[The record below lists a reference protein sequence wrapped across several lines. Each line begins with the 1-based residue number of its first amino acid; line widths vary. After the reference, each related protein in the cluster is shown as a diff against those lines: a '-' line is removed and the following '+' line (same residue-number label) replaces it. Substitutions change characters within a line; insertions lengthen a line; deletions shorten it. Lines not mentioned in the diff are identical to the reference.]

1 MNPDGA
7 TTEGCPAPSAS
18 SAPSAVRQRA
28 LLTLLGDDDPAVVE
42 TIREQLAP
50 RGRPQTWLKA
60 HRLHADP
67 VIRARVRELW
77 DARARIDADREFL
90 EFCAGHGEHFDL
102 EQAVWML
109 ARTRNPEA
117 PIEAY
122 QAQLDG
128 WAQVAAPA
136 VEAAT
141 DGAGVIAALNAVL
154 FGEHGFRGNSEQ
166 YFDPDNSYMDRV
178 IDRRRGIPIT
188 LCCLYQFVARRLGLP
203 VVGIGMPG
211 HFLCRYQDAQGE
223 WLIDAFHGGRLVTR
237 SEARQRL
244 AHFALPESDGSILLQ
259 PITARRC
266 LQRMIANL
274 HVIHQER
281 RDAAESQRLQR
292 YLVLLSR

>member
-1 MNPDGA
+1 MSRDPQAAG
-7 TTEGCPAPSAS
+7 TEPAPS
-18 SAPSAVRQRA
+18 PERQQA
-28 LLTLLGDDDPAVVE
+28 LLTLLADEDPAVADS
-42 TIREQLAP
+42 IRERLAP
-50 RGRPQTWLKA
+50 QGRPQGWLRA

-67 VIRARVRELW
+67 VIRARVRALL
-77 DARARIDADREFL
+77 DAQARLEADREFL

-102 EQAVWML
+102 ERAVWIL

-122 QAQLDG
+122 RAQLDD
-128 WAQVAAPA
+128 WARSAAPG

-141 DGAGVIAALNAVL
+141 DGAGVVAALNAVL
-154 FGEHGFRGNSEQ
+154 FGEQRFRGNAEQ
-166 YFDPDNSYMDRV
+166 YFDPENSYLDRV

-244 AHFALPESDGSILLQ
+244 AHFFSMNDSDGSVLLQ
-259 PITARRC
+259 PISPRRC

-281 RDAAESQRLQR
+281 RDAAESRRLQQ
-292 YLVLLSR
+292 YLILLSR

>member
-1 MNPDGA
+1 MSPGGA
-7 TTEGCPAPSAS
+7 TTGESFPS
-18 SAPSAVRQRA
+18 VERQQA
-28 LLTLLGDDDPAVVE
+28 LLTLLADEDPGVVGA
-42 TIREQLAP
+42 IREQLAP
-50 RGRPQTWLKA
+50 NGRPRPWLQA
-60 HRLHADP
+60 HRLHGDP
-67 VIRARVRELW
+67 LVRARVRELLESQ
-77 DARARIDADREFL
+77 ARIEADREFL

-102 EQAVWML
+102 EEAVWKL

-122 QAQLDG
+122 QAQLDW
-128 WAQVAAPA
+128 WAQVAEPA
-136 VEAAT
+136 VDAAS
-141 DGAGVIAALNAVL
+141 DGAGVVSALNGVL
-154 FGEHGFRGNSEQ
+154 FGEQGFRGDTEH
-166 YFDPDNSYMDRV
+166 YFNPDNSYMDRV
-178 IDRRRGIPIT
+178 IDRRRGIPIS

-211 HFLCRYQDAQGE
+211 HFLCRYQDVQGE

-244 AHFALPESDGSILLQ
+244 AHFALSDADGAILLQ
-259 PITARRC
+259 PVTPRRC

-281 RDAAESQRLQR
+281 RDVAESRRLQQ

>member
-1 MNPDGA
+1 MSPDPKAAG
-7 TTEGCPAPSAS
+7 TEPAP
-18 SAPSAVRQRA
+18 PPERQQA
-28 LLTLLGDDDPAVVE
+28 LLTLLADEDSAVADS
-42 TIREQLAP
+42 IRERLAP
-50 RGRPQTWLKA
+50 QGRPVPWLRL

-67 VIRARVRELW
+67 LIRARVRALL
-77 DARARIDADREFL
+77 DAQARIDADREFL

-102 EQAVWML
+102 ERAVWIL

-122 QAQLDG
+122 QAQLDE
-128 WAQVAAPA
+128 WAREAAPG
-136 VEAAT
+136 VEAAA
-141 DGAGVIAALNAVL
+141 DGAGVVAALNAVL
-154 FGEHGFRGNSEQ
+154 FGDQRFRGNAEQ
-166 YFDPDNSYMDRV
+166 YFDPENSYMDRV

-244 AHFALPESDGSILLQ
+244 AHFFSMNDSDGSILLQ
-259 PITARRC
+259 PISARRC

-281 RDAAESQRLQR
+281 RDAAESRRLQQ
-292 YLVLLSR
+292 YLILLSR

>member
-1 MNPDGA
+1 MSLDGS
-7 TTEGCPAPSAS
+7 TTGSEPVPS
-18 SAPSAVRQRA
+18 VTRQQA
-28 LLTLLGDDDPAVVE
+28 LLTLLADEDGAVVE
-42 TIREQLAP
+42 SILKQLAP
-50 RGRPQTWLKA
+50 KGRPQAWLKA
-60 HRLHADP
+60 HRLHGDP

-77 DARARIDADREFL
+77 DTQARIDTDREFL

-102 EQAVWML
+102 EEAVWLL

-122 QAQLDG
+122 QAQLDW
-128 WAQVAAPA
+128 WAQAAAPT
-136 VEAAT
+136 VESAT
-141 DGAGVIAALNAVL
+141 DGAGVVSALNAVL
-154 FGEHGFRGNSEQ
+154 FGEQGFRGNSEQ

-188 LCCLYQFVARRLGLP
+188 LCCVYQFVARRLGLP

-244 AHFALPESDGSILLQ
+244 AHFALPDSDSAILLQ
-259 PITARRC
+259 PITPRRC

-281 RDAAESQRLQR
+281 RDAGESRRLQQ
-292 YLVLLSR
+292 YLILLSR

>member
-1 MNPDGA
+1 MSLRPS
-7 TTEGCPAPSAS
+7 TTGESVPS
-18 SAPSAVRQRA
+18 VERQQA
-28 LLTLLGDDDPAVVE
+28 LLTLLADEDPGVVE
-42 TIREQLAP
+42 CIRGQLAP
-50 RGRPQTWLKA
+50 EGRPHAWLKA
-60 HRLHADP
+60 HRLHEDP

-102 EQAVWML
+102 EEAVWKL
-109 ARTRNPEA
+109 ARTRNPGA

-122 QAQLDG
+122 QAQLDE
-128 WAQVAAPA
+128 WARSAAPA
-136 VEAAT
+136 VEASR
-141 DGAGVIAALNAVL
+141 DGGGVVSALNAVL
-154 FGEHGFRGNSEQ
+154 FGEQRFQGNSEN

-188 LCCLYQFVARRLGLP
+188 LCSLYQFVARRLGLP

-244 AHFALPESDGSILLQ
+244 AHFALPESDGAILLQ
-259 PITARRC
+259 PITPRRC

>member
-1 MNPDGA
+1 LADEDG
-7 TTEGCPAPSAS
+7 G
-18 SAPSAVRQRA
+18 
-28 LLTLLGDDDPAVVE
+28 VVE
-42 TIREQLAP
+42 AIREQLAP
-50 RGRPQTWLKA
+50 RGRPQAWLKA
-60 HRLHADP
+60 HRVHEDP

-77 DARARIDADREFL
+77 DAQARIDADREFL

-102 EQAVWML
+102 EEGVWKL
-109 ARTRNPEA
+109 AKTRNPEA

-122 QAQLDG
+122 QAQLDW
-128 WAQVAAPA
+128 WARLAEPA
-136 VEAAT
+136 VESAS
-141 DGAGVIAALNAVL
+141 DGGAVISALNAVL
-154 FGEHGFRGNSEQ
+154 FGEQGFRGDSEH
-166 YFDPDNSYMDRV
+166 YFDPENSYLDRV

-188 LCCLYQFVARRLGLP
+188 LCCLYQFMARRLGLP

-244 AHFALPESDGSILLQ
+244 AHFALPDSDSAIWLQ
-259 PITARRC
+259 PISPRRC

-281 RDAAESQRLQR
+281 RDAVESRRLQQ

>member
-1 MNPDGA
+1 MSPR
-7 TTEGCPAPSAS
+7 PSNTGES
-18 SAPSAVRQRA
+18 VPSVERQQA
-28 LLTLLGDDDPAVVE
+28 LLTLLADDDPGVAG
-42 TIREQLAP
+42 TIRERLAP
-50 RGRPQTWLKA
+50 NGRPVQWLKA
-60 HRLHADP
+60 HRLHDDP
-67 VIRARVRELW
+67 LIRARVRELLEAQ
-77 DARARIDADREFL
+77 ARLEADREFL

-102 EQAVWML
+102 EEAVWKL

-117 PIEAY
+117 PIAAY
-122 QAQLDG
+122 QAQLDW
-128 WAQVAAPA
+128 WAQAAAPA
-136 VEAAT
+136 VETASGGEAVVT
-141 DGAGVIAALNAVL
+141 ALNAVL
-154 FGEHGFRGNSEQ
+154 FGEQGFRGNSEH

-211 HFLCRYQDAQGE
+211 HFLCRYQDVQGE

-244 AHFALPESDGSILLQ
+244 AHFALSDSDGAILLQ
-259 PITARRC
+259 PITPRRC

-281 RDAAESQRLQR
+281 RDAGESRRLQQ

>member
-1 MNPDGA
+1 MSLRPS
-7 TTEGCPAPSAS
+7 TTGESVPSA
-18 SAPSAVRQRA
+18 ARQQA
-28 LLTLLGDDDPAVVE
+28 LLTLLADEDPGVVGA
-42 TIREQLAP
+42 IREQLAP
-50 RGRPQTWLKA
+50 KGRPLSWLKA
-60 HRLHADP
+60 HRLHDDP
-67 VIRARVRELW
+67 LIRARVRELLEAQ
-77 DARARIDADREFL
+77 ARLEADREFL

-102 EQAVWML
+102 EEAVWRL

-117 PIEAY
+117 PIAAY
-122 QAQLDG
+122 QAQLDW
-128 WAQVAAPA
+128 WAQAAA
-136 VEAAT
+136 TGVEAAS
-141 DGAGVIAALNAVL
+141 DGGAVVAALNAVL
-154 FGEHGFRGNSEQ
+154 FGEQGFCGNSEN

-211 HFLCRYQDAQGE
+211 HFLCRYQDVQGE

-244 AHFALPESDGSILLQ
+244 AHFSLSDTDGAILLQ
-259 PITARRC
+259 PITPRRC

-281 RDAAESQRLQR
+281 RDAAESRRLQQ